1 MNIQATG
8 RTHVCIWIAL
18 HPDFQRLPQSGRV
31 SQSLNGDLYFS
42 NVLREDSRNDY
53 TCYARFP
60 HTQTIQQKQPIN
72 VRVINRKSKWVCV
85 EEESLKCSQEDP
97 VSVCVCVYSKC
108 VCRWLCRRGTVFPIS
123 NPVLREAS
131 GCPPTEKTYCGQ
143 SRWRPAVSANQA
155 LIAVRRTRL
164 RQQRHLVMVLRPR
177 LLPPCFYVVWFDFIF
192 QFLCFI
198 EVNFCQT
205 WLLFYLF
212 FTRVLSV
219 WFLCCVTVD
228 AINDTIPAFYN
239 DTDLFSGEFL
249 PPRSSHSSQCL
260 WRPPCLSEL
269 LLLPH

>member
-1 MNIQATG
+1 MCAFELPCIQTSRGFLRAAECPSPWMETFTSLTFSEKIPGTTTLATLASHTRRPSSRSSPSTSG
-8 RTHVCIWIAL
+8 SSTVSPNECAWKRSRWNVAKKTLSVC
-18 HPDFQRLPQSGRV
+18 
-31 SQSLNGDLYFS
+31 
-42 NVLREDSRNDY
+42 
-53 TCYARFP
+53 
-60 HTQTIQQKQPIN
+60 
-72 VRVINRKSKWVCV
+72 
-85 EEESLKCSQEDP
+85 
-97 VSVCVCVYSKC
+97 VCVCVYSKC